1 MSLIT
6 KVYTGLNWLRR
17 EVLSQ
22 LSGKVAIALLIV
34 IIAVSIYATVT
45 MPPNYNVIWNYPLY
59 WEANPKNAPPE
70 WSTYFGITCLTNR
83 AYDLRVMTPQVFTDE
98 EGRIRL
104 VYNMTYTLDVKSY
117 PNALMLIVESMTI
130 PANVRNV
137 RILNTIVKP
146 DGKQIQVFDDLI
158 DFSRNATVGNFKFS
172 QIFRPELDKIYNSL
186 LLNYVNYN
194 IDPNDVGVNYL
205 SYIFGGITQPD
216 PKSMAKTT
224 YLTGRYVISLTFD
237 FRVEGV
243 TQELLLK
250 NIKKAIRFEYVVVGT
265 CYGFMGTDYQGRDL
279 AMGLLYGFP
288 IALLI
293 GLGTALISTGLGLL
307 AGMVSGYYGGFVD
320 EFIQRFVDVLGS
332 IPVLP
337 ILILVAAAA
346 QTAFGASPNKPV
358 LMLLTIL
365 GVLVLFSWG
374 SLAIVV
380 RSMTLSIKSELY
392 VEAAKSVGASNVRIL
407 FKHILPQL
415 VPYIAAS
422 LVYSTP
428 NAILTEA
435 GLSVLGIY
443 HGFPTWGGI
452 LAEAR
457 TQGRIEY
464 WWWIFPPGLLI
475 AMTSLTFVLLGLA
488 LEKIVEPRL
497 RR

>member
-1 MSLIT
+1 MSFIAR
-6 KVYTGLNWLRR
+6 VYAGLSWLRR

-22 LSGKVAIALLIV
+22 FSGKVAIALLVAIV
-34 IIAVSIYATVT
+34 AVSIYAAAT
-45 MPPNYNVIWNYPLY
+45 MPSNYNVIWNYPLY
-59 WEANPKNAPPE
+59 WEANPKNSPPE
-70 WSTYFGITCLTNR
+70 WSTYFGTTCLTNQV
-83 AYDLRVMTPQVFTDE
+83 YDLRTATPRISVDE
-98 EGRIRL
+98 EGRVRL
-104 VYNMTYTLDVKSY
+104 TYNMTYTLDVKSY
-117 PNALMLIVESMTI
+117 PRALILIVDSMTI

-137 RILNTIVKP
+137 RVLNTIVKP
-146 DGKQIQVFDDLI
+146 DGKQIQVFDDLV
-158 DFSRNATVGNFKFS
+158 DFTKNVTAGSFKFT
-172 QIFRPELDKIYNSL
+172 QTFRPELDKIYNSL
-186 LLNYVNYN
+186 LLNYINYN

-205 SYIFGGITQPD
+205 SYIFGEITQPD
-216 PKSMAKTT
+216 PKSTARTT
-224 YLTGRYVISLTFD
+224 YLTGRYVISLTLD

-243 TQELLLK
+243 AQELLLRSIK
-250 NIKKAIRFEYVVVGT
+250 NAARFEYVVVGT
-265 CYGFMGTDYQGRDL
+265 CYGLMGTDYQGRDL

-293 GLGTALISTGLGLL
+293 GLGTALMSTGLGLL
-307 AGMVSGYYGGFVD
+307 AGMVSGYYGGFID
-320 EFIQRFVDVLGS
+320 EFIQRFIDVLGS
-332 IPVLP
+332 IPLLP

-346 QTAFGASPNKPV
+346 QTAFGADPNKPV

-365 GVLVLFSWG
+365 GVLVLFGWG
-374 SLAIVV
+374 GLAIVV

-392 VEAAKSVGASNVRIL
+392 VEAAKSIGASNFRIL
-407 FKHILPQL
+407 IKHILPQL

-443 HGFPTWGGI
+443 HGLPTWGGI

-457 TQGRIEY
+457 TQGRVEY

-475 AMTSLTFVLLGLA
+475 AITSLTFVLLGLA
-488 LEKIVEPRL
+488 LEKVVEPRL